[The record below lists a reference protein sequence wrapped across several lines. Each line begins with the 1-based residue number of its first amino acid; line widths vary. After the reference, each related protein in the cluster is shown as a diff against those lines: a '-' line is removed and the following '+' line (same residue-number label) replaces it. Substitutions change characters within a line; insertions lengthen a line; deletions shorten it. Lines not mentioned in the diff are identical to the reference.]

1 MEEVTTAQEEC
12 RAEGGG
18 EGEQQGPG
26 WELLAVKISWR

>member
-1 MEEVTTAQEEC
+1 MEEVMTAQEEC
-12 RAEGGG
+12 QAEGG